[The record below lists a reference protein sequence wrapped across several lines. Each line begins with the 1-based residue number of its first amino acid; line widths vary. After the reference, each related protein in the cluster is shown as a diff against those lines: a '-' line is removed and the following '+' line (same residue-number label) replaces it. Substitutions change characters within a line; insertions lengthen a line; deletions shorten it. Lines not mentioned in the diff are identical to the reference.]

1 MIKIKKILKKIFS
14 QVVLIGFLLLLQ
26 ILVLVIGIWKL
37 SRYFAYIYAGLGI
50 LSLVVLV
57 RIMNKKD
64 NPSYKLV
71 WALPIAM
78 VPVFGGLFYLI
89 IGTQNVRRKF
99 RRRLSQVKK
108 ETAPFLQQGKQTLE
122 TLADQNPYCANM
134 AAHLALTGC
143 PVYQN
148 TQVTYFPSGEAQWEA
163 MLAELRQAKRY
174 IFLEYFIIDSGKMWN
189 SIIGILKAKAAQG
202 VDVRLLY
209 DGMGCLTSLK
219 SSYPKK
225 LREFGIKCRIFRPFS
240 PFLSALQNNRDHR
253 KICVIDGHTAFNGG
267 TNLADEYINVTHKFG
282 YWKDSAVMLKGD
294 AAYSFALMFLHLW
307 NVPRLEKDNYASYR
321 ALPEETPPRSGEGFV
336 LPYASE
342 PDHFESNGEFI
353 YMETITKARHSL
365 YITTPYLCLDNELVT
380 ALGNAAKCGVRVKI
394 IVPGI
399 SDHWYADAAAQ
410 SYYLELMKDGVE
422 IYSFTPGFIHAK
434 NVICDGEIA
443 IVGTVNWD
451 YRSLYLH
458 FECGT
463 WMYKTAAVKDILTDF
478 EETIKKC
485 RRLQASDITGQP
497 WPQRLLNS
505 VMRIFAPLM

>member
-1 MIKIKKILKKIFS
+1 MIKIKKLLKKIFS
-14 QVVLIGFLLLLQ
+14 QIVLVAVLLLLQ
-26 ILVLVIGIWKL
+26 IAVLVIGIWKL
-37 SRYFAYIYAGLGI
+37 SRYFAYIYAGLSL

-64 NPSYKLV
+64 NPSYKLA
-71 WALPIAM
+71 WAIPIAM

-89 IGTQNVRRKF
+89 IGTQNVRREF
-99 RRRLSQVKK
+99 RRRLAQIKK
-108 ETAPFLQQGKQTLE
+108 DTAPYLQQNPETLE
-122 TLADQNPYCANM
+122 ALSDQNAYCANM
-134 AAHLALTGC
+134 AAYLADTGC

-148 TQVTYFPSGEAQWEA
+148 TRVTYFPSGEAQWET

-174 IFLEYFIIDSGKMWN
+174 IFLEYFIIDAGKMWN
-189 SIIGILKAKAAQG
+189 AIMGILKEKAAQG

-219 SSYPKK
+219 SNYPKK
-225 LREFGIKCRIFRPFS
+225 LREFGIQCRVFRPFS

-282 YWKDSAVMLKGD
+282 YWKDSAVMLKGE
-294 AAYSFALMFLHLW
+294 AAFSFTLMFLQLW
-307 NVPRLEKDNYASYR
+307 NVPRLEQDDYSKFR
-321 ALPEETPPRSGEGFV
+321 ALPEELPACPEEGFV

-342 PDHFESNGEFI
+342 PDHFESNGEFV
-353 YMETITKARHSL
+353 YMDIITKARHTL

-380 ALGNAAKCGVRVKI
+380 ALGNAAKCGVDVKI

-410 SYYLELMKDGVE
+410 SYYLELMTDGVE
-422 IYSFTPGFIHAK
+422 IYSYTPGFIHAK
-434 NVICDGEIA
+434 NVICDGETA
-443 IVGTVNWD
+443 VVGTVNWD

-463 WMYKTAAVKDILTDF
+463 WMYKISAVKDILADF
-478 EETIKKC
+478 EDTLKKC
-485 RRLQASDITGQP
+485 RRLNASDITGQR
-497 WPQRLLNS
+497 WPRRLLNS
-505 VMRIFAPLM
+505 VMRIFARLM